1 MLFKFERKVRRLID
15 LLLEHRNVYN
25 VLKSIYDYY
34 KISYRAQMRKDLLF
48 LTLPN
53 GLKIVIFNRLPFR
66 RAFHSVFD
74 EIFIQKIYEKHPMFV
89 PKPTDIVLDLGAF
102 IGLYTLK
109 HHHAQKVYSIEALP
123 TSYVLLKTNVE
134 LNDLNNIITYNFA
147 VSDSDG
153 SAYMF
158 IEDYLISGSTLV
170 SEWHQEYHKSYVKV
184 RTLTIDSM
192 FKRGLIPSYIDIA
205 KVDIEGTELQFLQGG
220 QRFLE
225 RGGIERLVLELHNV
239 VDKKNF
245 YFLLRDLGFKPVKK
259 IQGIETEILYL
270 IFSR

>member
-1 MLFKFERKVRRLID
+1 MLFKFQRKIRKLID

-25 VLKSIYDYY
+25 VFKSIHDYY
-34 KISYRAQMRKDLLF
+34 RINYRAQMRKDLLF

-53 GLKIVIFNRLPFR
+53 GLKIVIFNSLPFR
-66 RAFHSVFD
+66 RAFHTVFD
-74 EIFIQKIYEKHPMFV
+74 EIFIQKIYEKHPMFI

-123 TSYVLLKTNVE
+123 ASYILLKINVE
-134 LNDLNNIITYNFA
+134 LNDLNNVITYNFA

-158 IEDYLISGSTLV
+158 IEDYLISSSTLV

-184 RTLTIDSM
+184 KTLTIDSM

-205 KVDIEGTELQFLQGG
+205 KVDIEGAELQFLHGG

-225 RGGIERLVLELHNV
+225 RGGVERLVLELHNV

-245 YFLLRDLGFKPVKK
+245 YLLLRDLGLKPVKK
-259 IQGIETEILYL
+259 IQGDDTEILYL